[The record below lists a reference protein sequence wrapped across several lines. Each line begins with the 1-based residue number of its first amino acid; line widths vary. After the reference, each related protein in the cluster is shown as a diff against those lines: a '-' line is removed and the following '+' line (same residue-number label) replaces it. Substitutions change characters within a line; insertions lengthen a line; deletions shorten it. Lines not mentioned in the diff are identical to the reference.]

1 MINFDKN
8 FILNWLKE
16 NDLSKLNE
24 LWQLADK
31 TRKNN
36 VGNAV
41 HLRGLI
47 EVSNHCV
54 RKCNYC
60 GLNAERKDLTRY
72 RMTAEEIFDCAKQ
85 AVEFGYGTVVLQ
97 AGEDYGIT
105 QNWLSEIVRQIKEQT
120 PLAVTLSMGER
131 PVDDIAAWRN
141 AGADRYLL
149 RFETSDDELYDKIHP
164 PLPKDQMSRID
175 LLKKIKTLG
184 YEAGSGI
191 MIGIPGQ
198 SFESVAEDIL
208 LFKELNLDMIGVGPY
223 IAHQDTLLS
232 RQEKLKTQQVPSDE
246 IMVYKVVA
254 LTRLACPQANIPST
268 TALATLNK
276 NSGRENGLNRGANV
290 VMPNLT
296 PIQYR
301 KYYEIYPAKVCI
313 NETSNDCRFCIQGR
327 ILSIGREAGTGQGS
341 RTKSTSI

>member
-1 MINFDKN
+1 MITLDEK
-8 FILNWLKE
+8 FILNWLTE
-16 NDLSKLNE
+16 DDQSKLQE

-31 TRKNN
+31 TRQDN
-36 VGNAV
+36 VGNSV

-47 EVSNHCV
+47 EVSNYCV

-60 GLNAERKDLTRY
+60 GLRADRKDLTRY
-72 RMTAEEIFDCAKQ
+72 RMTTEEILDCAKK

-105 QNWLSEIVRQIKEQT
+105 QDWLSEIVRQIKKQT

-131 PVDDIAAWRN
+131 PVDDFVAWRE

-175 LLKKIKTLG
+175 LLKKIKELG

-198 SFESVAEDIL
+198 SFSSIAKDIL
-208 LFKELNLDMIGVGPY
+208 LFRKLDLDMIGVGPY
-223 IAHQDTLLS
+223 IAHQDTPLS
-232 RQEKLKTQQVPSDE
+232 HQEKLETQQVPNSE
-246 IMVYKVVA
+246 LMVYKVVA

-276 NSGRENGLNRGANV
+276 DQGREKGLNRGANV

-301 KYYEIYPAKVCI
+301 KFYEIYPAKVCI
-313 NETSNDCRFCIQGR
+313 NETSDDCRFCIQGR
-327 ILSIGREAGTGQGS
+327 IFSIGREAGKGKGS
-341 RTKSTSI
+341 RNK